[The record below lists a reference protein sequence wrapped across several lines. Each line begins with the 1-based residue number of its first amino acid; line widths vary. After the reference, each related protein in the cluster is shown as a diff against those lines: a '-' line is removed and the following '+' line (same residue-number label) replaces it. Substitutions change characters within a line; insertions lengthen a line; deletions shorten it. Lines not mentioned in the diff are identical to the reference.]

1 MDREVGGFY
10 PLPHYYHYYYFS
22 SYVKTM
28 FFEFIQGYFCVKK
41 DIMMLCFNHG
51 EYYVIIFQ
59 DEPLFLLTKKD
70 DIQYILIILV
80 SSKLKNHKH
89 FQFYIKVRSHRFYV
103 YSAAKMIL
111 LKSWNQMY
119 VSALEFSKSG
129 AVTENL
135 VKEWLNYSYI
145 KFKGLEKISKLF
157 KIV

>member
-59 DEPLFLLTKKD
+59 DEPLFLLTK
-70 DIQYILIILV
+70 
-80 SSKLKNHKH
+80 
-89 FQFYIKVRSHRFYV
+89 
-103 YSAAKMIL
+103 YSI
-111 LKSWNQMY
+111 Y
-119 VSALEFSKSG
+119 F
-129 AVTENL
+129 
-135 VKEWLNYSYI
+135 NYSCVVETQKPQALSI
-145 KFKGLEKISKLF
+145 LH
-157 KIV
+157 